1 MKNIARRIINT
12 LFPARKNYTAT
23 IAYSGLIYRINI
35 DHLPD
40 TTPCAIIMRSKEGN
54 TMSKH
59 YEQRK
64 EANARW
70 AAKKERFYM
79 YLDPEDK
86 EDFAAYAK
94 AKGESLTAFLI
105 RCAKAEME
113 RNPIKTPQEH
123 L

>member
-1 MKNIARRIINT
+1 
-12 LFPARKNYTAT
+12 
-23 IAYSGLIYRINI
+23 
-35 DHLPD
+35 
-40 TTPCAIIMRSKEGN
+40 
-54 TMSKH
+54 MSKH

-79 YLDPEDK
+79 YLDSEDK

-113 RNPIKTPQEH
+113 RNPLPPDEVIALDDPFDD

>member
-1 MKNIARRIINT
+1 
-12 LFPARKNYTAT
+12 
-23 IAYSGLIYRINI
+23 
-35 DHLPD
+35 
-40 TTPCAIIMRSKEGN
+40 MRSKEGN

-94 AKGESLTAFLI
+94 AKGHFRGNLFQNGKGSFLCPRAPVPLLVIIGDCVKRILRISLPLYVPDF
-105 RCAKAEME
+105 
-113 RNPIKTPQEH
+113 
-123 L
+123 

>member
-1 MKNIARRIINT
+1 
-12 LFPARKNYTAT
+12 
-23 IAYSGLIYRINI
+23 
-35 DHLPD
+35 
-40 TTPCAIIMRSKEGN
+40 
-54 TMSKH
+54 MSKH

-94 AKGESLTAFLI
+94 AKGESLPGFLV
-105 RCAKAEME
+105 RCAKQEME
-113 RNPIKTPQEH
+113 RNPLTPEEDIT
-123 L
+123 LDDLFDDLAD

>member
-1 MKNIARRIINT
+1 
-12 LFPARKNYTAT
+12 
-23 IAYSGLIYRINI
+23 
-35 DHLPD
+35 
-40 TTPCAIIMRSKEGN
+40 
-54 TMSKH
+54 MSKH

-94 AKGESLTAFLI
+94 AKGESLTGFLV
-105 RCAKAEME
+105 RCAKDEMA
-113 RNPIKTPQEH
+113 RNPLPSDDIDLGDPFGELEEPVVTAVRYERYATEKQITQRAENK
-123 L
+123 